1 MTNGTTNELNRELS
15 VSQSPPQITNKI
27 ISRLFSPQPC
37 QYRGF
42 SLSSSLVI
50 FRFYV
55 KKVLYGRV
63 KLEHATALLR
73 FEKKGIVQQL
83 LHKLKY
89 KGYEDIGLLLGGWL
103 GTELKEMGDY
113 NDIDIVIPVP
123 LHKRKL
129 KKRGYNQVEKFAK
142 EVASI
147 LEVPY
152 KDRVLQKSS
161 STSTQV
167 FKKRIARWIDKDE
180 VFTLAN
186 PSLIANKH
194 ILLCDDIIT
203 TGATIEA
210 CANELLKAPNVK
222 ISVVTMAIA
231 Q

>member
-1 MTNGTTNELNRELS
+1 MIKNLINIFFPQVCYGCNNFLSDNEKYVCTRCRHELPVTNFHFD
-15 VSQSPPQITNKI
+15 NKEA
-27 ISRLFSPQPC
+27 F
-37 QYRGF
+37 
-42 SLSSSLVI
+42 
-50 FRFYV
+50 
-55 KKVLYGRV
+55 KKTLYGRV
-63 KLEHATALLR
+63 KLVNATALLR

-89 KGYEDIGLLLGGWL
+89 KGYEDIGLFLGEWL
-103 GTELKEMGDY
+103 GAELKETGDY
-113 NDIDIVIPVP
+113 SDVDIVIPVP

-129 KKRGYNQVEKFAK
+129 RKRGYNQVEKFAK
-142 EVASI
+142 SI
-147 LEVPY
+147 AETLEVTY
-152 KDRVLQKSS
+152 SDQALQKST
-161 STSTQV
+161 STATQV

-180 VFTLAN
+180 VFTLVDA
-186 PSLIANKH
+186 SLIENKH

>member
-1 MTNGTTNELNRELS
+1 MIKNLINIFFPQVCYGCNSFLSDNEKYVCTSCRHELPVTNFHFD
-15 VSQSPPQITNKI
+15 NKEA
-27 ISRLFSPQPC
+27 
-37 QYRGF
+37 
-42 SLSSSLVI
+42 
-50 FRFYV
+50 V

-152 KDRVLQKSS
+152 KDQVLQKSS

-167 FKKRIARWIDKDE
+167 FKKRIARWGDKDE

>member
-1 MTNGTTNELNRELS
+1 MIKNLINIFFPQVCFGCNNFLSDNEKYVCTSCRHELPVTNYHFDNRKE
-15 VSQSPPQITNKI
+15 
-27 ISRLFSPQPC
+27 
-37 QYRGF
+37 
-42 SLSSSLVI
+42 
-50 FRFYV
+50 V

-63 KLEHATALLR
+63 KLVHATALLR

-89 KGYEDIGLLLGGWL
+89 KGYEDIGLFLGEWL
-103 GTELKEMGDY
+103 ATELKETGEYD
-113 NDIDIVIPVP
+113 DIDIVISVP

-142 EVASI
+142 AIANS

-152 KDRVLQKSS
+152 NNQVLQKLS
-161 STSTQV
+161 STTTQV
-167 FKKRIARWIDKDE
+167 FKKRISRWNDKDE
-180 VFTLAN
+180 VFKLVD
-186 PSLIANKH
+186 SGLIENKH

-210 CANELLKAPNVK
+210 CANELLKATNVK

-231 Q
+231 

>member
-1 MTNGTTNELNRELS
+1 LPVTNFHFD
-15 VSQSPPQITNKI
+15 NKEA
-27 ISRLFSPQPC
+27 
-37 QYRGF
+37 
-42 SLSSSLVI
+42 
-50 FRFYV
+50 V

-63 KLEHATALLR
+63 KLVHATALLR

-89 KGYEDIGLLLGGWL
+89 KGYEDIGLFLGEWL
-103 GTELKEMGDY
+103 ATELKETGEYD
-113 NDIDIVIPVP
+113 DIDIVISVP

-142 EVASI
+142 AIANS

-152 KDRVLQKSS
+152 NNQVLQKLS
-161 STSTQV
+161 STTTQV
-167 FKKRIARWIDKDE
+167 FKKRISRWNDKDE
-180 VFTLAN
+180 VFKLVD
-186 PSLIANKH
+186 SGLIENKH

-210 CANELLKAPNVK
+210 CANELLKATNVK

-231 Q
+231 

>member
-1 MTNGTTNELNRELS
+1 MIKNLINIFFPQVCYGCNSFLSDNEKYVCTSCRHELPVTNFHFD
-15 VSQSPPQITNKI
+15 NKEA
-27 ISRLFSPQPC
+27 
-37 QYRGF
+37 
-42 SLSSSLVI
+42 
-50 FRFYV
+50 V

-152 KDRVLQKSS
+152 KDQVLQKSS

-167 FKKRIARWIDKDE
+167 FKKRIARWSDKDE